1 MGYTGYPHVKDSW
14 GVCLS
19 GGGKRAPLGARP
31 EVAAAAA
38 SCRRAAPRPG
48 GARTL
53 PGRARLLAGRPW
65 QAAEPLRRV
74 QIAASGQLARGWG

>member
-1 MGYTGYPHVKDSW
+1 MGDTGYPHIKDSW

-53 PGRARLLAGRPW
+53 PGRARLLPGGGGRRLSPSGACRLQPAARPAG
-65 QAAEPLRRV
+65 
-74 QIAASGQLARGWG
+74 